1 MIEPL
6 RNWADRYRSRGKYTP
21 VGVAFHWIMAAMIIT
36 QLLSGWY
43 MQRLT
48 VGADKL
54 SAYAFHSQLGLAVL
68 LLGGGRLVWRLM
80 VPGPINDA
88 DAPGAASTIAHM
100 IHAVFYAL
108 FVVLPLSGWALWSA
122 VQPSQQLYLLGFIP
136 IPNMPF
142 QDFSP
147 EMAEWAMGIAMNIHV
162 ACVVVLTLLVP
173 AHALAAI
180 KHHFWDRDDV
190 LEGMLPEV
198 PDTHSHP
205 GGPRYSPPAPAI
217 PRPPKAG

>member
-1 MIEPL
+1 MIGPL
-6 RNWADRYRSRGKYTP
+6 RDWADRYRSRGKYTP
-21 VGVAFHWIMAAMIIT
+21 VGVAFHWIMAAMIVT

-43 MQRLT
+43 MQRQP
-48 VGADKL
+48 VGAEKL

-68 LLGGGRLVWRLM
+68 LLGALRLVWRLM

-88 DAPGAASTIAHM
+88 DAPGVASTIAHL
-100 IHAVFYAL
+100 IHAIFYAL
-108 FVVLPLSGWALWSA
+108 FVLLPLSGWALWSA
-122 VQPSQQLYLLGFIP
+122 VQPGQPLYLAGFIP
-136 IPNMPF
+136 VPVMPF

-147 EMAEWAMGIAMNIHV
+147 EMAEWAMRLAMNVHV
-162 ACVVVLTLLVP
+162 ACVVVLSLLVP

-198 PDTHSHP
+198 PDTEWHP
-205 GGPRYSPPAPAI
+205 GGPNYSPPAPAI
-217 PRPPKAG
+217 PRPPEAG